1 MSGMNSPLKLVMP
14 WKKFWN
20 GTWKRRNIYNGN
32 WFILEIFLF
41 GAIFIAIPYFLSNN
55 IASIYLEDT
64 FKMFPENR
72 YDRSI
77 PVINWMIIPYT
88 ALYLFYPIYSHSSYF
103 LQIIIFS
110 IKFIQI
116 ILYF

>member
-1 MSGMNSPLKLVMP
+1 MDGRNSPLKLVMP
-14 WKKFWN
+14 WNKFWN
-20 GTWKRRNIYNGN
+20 GTWKRRNIFNGK

-72 YDRSI
+72 YDRSNLLLI
-77 PVINWMIIPYT
+77 G
-88 ALYLFYPIYSHSSYF
+88 
-103 LQIIIFS
+103 
-110 IKFIQI
+110 
-116 ILYF
+116 